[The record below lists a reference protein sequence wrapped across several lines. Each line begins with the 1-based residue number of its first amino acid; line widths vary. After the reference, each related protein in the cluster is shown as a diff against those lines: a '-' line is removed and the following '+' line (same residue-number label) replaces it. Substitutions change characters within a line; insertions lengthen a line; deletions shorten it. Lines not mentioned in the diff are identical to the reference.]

1 MQMASSLNYYD
12 LPIQFE
18 TINFLVERQPRR
30 QRPVRRQ
37 VDDAGKVSV
46 VDHRSRLDSDSS
58 EAGYV
63 HAQLGDDD
71 VDLLH
76 QHAGSFGKVP
86 GMLDILFLPTHYRSK
101 FNFETNN
108 LWRGNPFWGDEMPH
122 FFYGS

>member
-1 MQMASSLNYYD
+1 MQTASSLNYYD

-18 TINFLVERQPRR
+18 TIKFLVERQPRR

-58 EAGYV
+58 EAGHV

-86 GMLDILFLPTHYRSK
+86 GMLDIPFLATHY
-101 FNFETNN
+101 
-108 LWRGNPFWGDEMPH
+108 
-122 FFYGS
+122 